1 MSPNFCPTPYNQDGP
16 TDHGKTHA
24 GLAACFEHA
33 TACPEQAA
41 RTTNWAPPNDSC
53 KFNSYVM
60 RAVLKEFLAVEG
72 NLYVR
77 DRVNHSTDPLTWIV
91 PRDVESYLCDCMS
104 YYGYGRIRFYNTEGH
119 SIELV
124 GERASSCTGTLHI
137 ACIEKSWNFIPES
150 AVATYRQSVL
160 QLQDDLSVAVALS
173 LLEDQEIVV
182 AEAAFRADQSVC
194 DELFAL
200 SLVDVV

>member
-1 MSPNFCPTPYNQDGP
+1 MSPNFLPTPYNRDGP
-16 TDHGKTHA
+16 TDHGRTHT

-41 RTTNWAPPNDSC
+41 RTTNWARPTDSC
-53 KFNSYVM
+53 KFIPYVM
-60 RAVLKEFLAVEG
+60 RAVLKEFLEVEG

-77 DRVNHSTDPLTWIV
+77 DRVNHPTDPLTWCV
-91 PRDVESYLCDCMS
+91 PGDVEKYLCDCMS
-104 YYGYGRIRFYNTEGH
+104 YYGYGRIRLYNTEGH

-124 GERASSCTGTLHI
+124 GDHASCTGTLHI

-160 QLQDDLSVAVALS
+160 QLQDDLSAAVALS
-173 LLEDQEIVV
+173 LIEDQENVV
-182 AEAAFRADQSVC
+182 AEAAFRAAQAVS
-194 DELFAL
+194 DEYFAL